1 MFILDRNRS
10 VGRAPKRGRG
20 SLWEEISSRFR
31 GRFVVALVLISGT
44 RCVHKAVAMQSKVT
58 CGCSFGKSG
67 GSRVFVH

>member
-1 MFILDRNRS
+1 MGEMER
-10 VGRAPKRGRG
+10 
-20 SLWEEISSRFR
+20 RFR